1 MVKQGELL
9 GYEPLDVYCLGTS
22 IKNCLSSDLDR
33 YADSYTVPATV
44 DTLKHSFS
52 IMTNLKE
59 EPNFTPFIKI
69 PGKNFEDYT
78 AYFDKYLIV
87 NNLNSEVIYQSL
99 ADELEFRYY
108 FGTVCESIGPK
119 TNLIITNGDKTRKI
133 VLCSYLQEVGLDNVI
148 DIKDSIFIYTEPNTY
163 Q

>member
-1 MVKQGELL
+1 MEVH
-9 GYEPLDVYCLGTS
+9 CLGTS

-33 YADSYTVPATV
+33 YADSYTTPATV
-44 DTLKHSFS
+44 ESLKHSFS

-78 AYFDKYLIV
+78 AYFDKYLVV
-87 NNLNSEVIYQSL
+87 NNVQSEVIYQSL

-108 FGTVCESIGPK
+108 FGTVCESIGTE
-119 TNLIITNGDKTRKI
+119 TNLIITNGDKTRKS
-133 VLCSYLQEVGLDNVI
+133 VLRNYLQEVGLDNVI
-148 DIKDSIFIYTEPNTY
+148 IIKDSTFIYCEPNTY

>member
-1 MVKQGELL
+1 MLEQGELL
-9 GYEPLDVYCLGTS
+9 DYQPLEVYCLGTS

-33 YADSYTVPATV
+33 YADSYMVPATV
-44 DTLKHSFS
+44 DTLKHSFN

-69 PGKNFEDYT
+69 PGKNFEGYT
-78 AYFDKYLIV
+78 AYFDKYLVV
-87 NNLNSEVIYQSL
+87 NNLQSEVIYQSL

-108 FGTVCESIGPK
+108 FGTVCESISPK
-119 TNLIITNGDKTRKI
+119 TNLIITNGDKTRRS
-133 VLCSYLQEVGLDNVI
+133 VLRSYLQEVGLDNVI
-148 DIKDSIFIYTEPNTY
+148 IKDSTFIYREPNTY